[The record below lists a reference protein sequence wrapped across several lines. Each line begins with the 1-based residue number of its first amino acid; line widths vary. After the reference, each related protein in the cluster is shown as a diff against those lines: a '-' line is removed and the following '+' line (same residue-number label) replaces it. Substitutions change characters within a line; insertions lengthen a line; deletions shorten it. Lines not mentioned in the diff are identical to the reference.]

1 MMESNLTCW
10 APMATFPWLPRLE
23 AWLRHPRIEDP
34 VDRRNAPMLQIVLL
48 LLAGLP
54 PLLWL
59 YRIFGTDIAWR
70 PGETTSLAT
79 SLSIS
84 AAALFSFIL
93 LRRGRYQWAIRQMLA
108 VAAVLLLVG
117 YASSGLT
124 ANTYEQPI
132 QVMWL
137 FAAGVMVGRRA
148 LWAMYAILAVALLL
162 GAASEARMVGDAR
175 HLVGD
180 AVIRAAMFLLVAVV
194 VDRTSIALRRSLD
207 EAIQRGH
214 ELASVNQ
221 RLQEEMAERERTR
234 EQLLQAQKVEA
245 VGHMASGVAHDFN
258 HLLALI
264 LGYAGRGR
272 LSRDPDEMQ
281 EVIAGIESAARRA
294 SAITHKLLSFSRYD
308 ATRPVR
314 FDAREALEEMEPM
327 LRQAMGREIALHLD
341 VPATP
346 CPIEFDRSQFG
357 LAILNLATNAAQAI
371 KDAGTVAISLSR
383 GPAGTIRIVLRDSG
397 PGIPPE
403 VQARMFEPFFTTKPA
418 GQGTGLGLPIVR
430 GLVDEAGG
438 RIRVQSAP
446 GTGTAVEITL
456 PLAGARATRPARTP
470 LREPP

>member
-84 AAALFSFIL
+84 AAALFSVIL

-180 AVIRAAMFLLVAVV
+180 AVIRAAMFLLVAMV
-194 VDRTSIALRRSLD
+194 VDRSSAALRSSLED
-207 EAIQRGH
+207 ATRRGQ
-214 ELASVNQ
+214 ELASLNQ
-221 RLQEEMAERERTR
+221 RLQEEIAERERTR

-245 VGHMASGVAHDFN
+245 VGQMASGVAHDFN

-272 LSRDPDEMQ
+272 LLRDPDDLQ
-281 EVIAGIESAARRA
+281 EVIGGIESAARRA
-294 SAITHKLLSFSRYD
+294 SAITHKLLNFSRCD
-308 ATRPVR
+308 TTRPVR
-314 FDAREALEEMEPM
+314 FDARTALDEMEPM
-327 LRQAMGREIALHLD
+327 LRQALGREIALHMHL
-341 VPATP
+341 PSTP
-346 CPIEFDRSQFG
+346 CPIEFDRAQFG

-371 KDAGTVAISLSR
+371 EGAGTVAIDLSR
-383 GPAGTIRIVLRDSG
+383 SLAGTVRIVLRDSG
-397 PGIPPE
+397 PGIPPD

-430 GLVDEAGG
+430 GLVEEADG
-438 RIRVQSAP
+438 RMCGYSAP
-446 GTGTAVEITL
+446 GEDTTVEITL
-456 PLAGARATRPARTP
+456 PLAGAPATRPARIP
-470 LREPP
+470 LREPT